1 MYSVLCYYVL
11 EQRKKT
17 NSIKAIIEPQHKQI
31 VKNNKKTVS
40 TDIHSES
47 VRFKW
52 LAQKR
57 QHKVTSTEPGLLY
70 LGFNALTIICVSSI
84 LNAL

>member
-1 MYSVLCYYVL
+1 MLPYLGTK
-11 EQRKKT
+11 EKT
-17 NSIKAIIEPQHKQI
+17 SSIKAIIIEPQHNQV

>member
-1 MYSVLCYYVL
+1 MVKKGDFFCLQTLVPDFWYMYSVSSMLPYL
-11 EQRKKT
+11 ETKEKT
-17 NSIKAIIEPQHKQI
+17 SSIKALIIEPQHNQV

-57 QHKVTSTEPGLLY
+57 QH
-70 LGFNALTIICVSSI
+70 
-84 LNAL
+84 